1 MILNIIGLAIGLLV
15 MIAGIYYPKKEK
27 NDADSKKIYTV
38 TTIVG
43 VIIVIAFVIRW
54 IVMAL

>member
-15 MIAGIYYPKKEK
+15 MIAGIYYLKKEK

-38 TTIVG
+38 TTVVG

-54 IVMAL
+54 IVM